1 MVKFF
6 AKGPQ
11 GVSLGSD
18 ASIFKDLSV
27 YPPEKV
33 TISMLITAQ
42 VFILGD
48 NDVDDYK
55 MVTIFWCRRQNFDV
69 GDIFLILV
77 PGAYVKR

>member
-42 VFILGD
+42 VIILGD
-48 NDVDDYK
+48 D
-55 MVTIFWCRRQNFDV
+55 DV
-69 GDIFLILV
+69 GDNFLVLETEF
-77 PGAYVKR
+77 RC

>member
-42 VFILGD
+42 VIILYD
-48 NDVDDYK
+48 SYV
-55 MVTIFWCRRQNFDV
+55 WSQNIEYFNFRHV
-69 GDIFLILV
+69 F
-77 PGAYVKR
+77 

>member
-42 VFILGD
+42 VIIMYESTLAVEILNILTSG
-48 NDVDDYK
+48 VYSER
-55 MVTIFWCRRQNFDV
+55 TRR
-69 GDIFLILV
+69 
-77 PGAYVKR
+77 

>member
-42 VFILGD
+42 VIIL
-48 NDVDDYK
+48 YES
-55 MVTIFWCRRQNFDV
+55 
-69 GDIFLILV
+69 
-77 PGAYVKR
+77 YVWPLESKS